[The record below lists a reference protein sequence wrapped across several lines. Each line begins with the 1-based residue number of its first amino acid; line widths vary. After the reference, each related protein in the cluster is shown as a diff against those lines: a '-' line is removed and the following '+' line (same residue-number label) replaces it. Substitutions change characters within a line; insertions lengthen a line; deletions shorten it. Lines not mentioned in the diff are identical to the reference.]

1 MVPIARTRPR
11 EPPRLLHVPISVSVV
26 IPVYRGEQTLPA
38 LLAELEPLTHTNT
51 TPAGREY
58 SINEVLLVWDRGPG
72 DSDQTLRDLAS
83 TFRWVRPV
91 WLSRNFGQ
99 HAATLAGMTSSGG
112 DWIVTMDEDGQQD
125 PTYIADMLDA
135 AYADNAQLVYGTPA
149 NPPPHSAVRNAGS
162 KFAKRLF
169 AGALSD
175 GGFEEFNS
183 YRLILGEIG
192 RSVAAYT
199 GTGVYLDVALSWV
212 VADVTTCPVVGRSE
226 GREATN
232 YGYRR
237 LFGHF
242 GRLLVS
248 SGTKPLIFVSW
259 LGVLFVL
266 LGAAVSIWVIYQ
278 RIIGELVIAGWAST
292 FIALMLI
299 GGAILLSL
307 GIIAQYVGAAT
318 NMSLGKPLYLVVRDP
333 ASIFDTREPNK
344 LPSE

>member
-1 MVPIARTRPR
+1 MQH
-11 EPPRLLHVPISVSVV
+11 PPRLSRVSVSISVV
-26 IPVYRGEQTLPA
+26 IPVYRGEQTLPR
-38 LLAELEPLTHTNT
+38 LIAELETYTHKQA
-51 TPAGREY
+51 TPDGREFR
-58 SINEVLLVWDRGPG
+58 IEEVLLVWDRGPG
-72 DSDQTLRDLAS
+72 RTDETLRELAARYS
-83 TFRWVRPV
+83 WVKPV

-112 DWIVTMDEDGQQD
+112 DWIITMDEDGQQD
-125 PTYIADMLDA
+125 PAYIAKMLDA
-135 AYADNAQLVYGTPA
+135 AYEDNAQLVYGTPA

-169 AGALSD
+169 AGALAD
-175 GGFEEFNS
+175 GGFAEFNS

-278 RIIGELVIAGWAST
+278 RITGELVIAGWAST

-333 ASIFDTREPNK
+333 ASTFVTNESDELR
-344 LPSE
+344 S